1 MASTSAR
8 SRDRDT
14 ARLVDAAID
23 LFGARG
29 PDAVSLREVAAAAGV
44 NYGLIHQYVGSKDDL
59 VRLAIGKVSAD
70 AAARFSADPLD
81 ATVDRLVRPGPPP
94 ATLRLLAWSL
104 LVGRGAEDLVGRSLG
119 LQALARRLDDE
130 DDAARTAVV
139 LAMSL
144 LFGWRLFGS
153 YLTESIG
160 LGDDA
165 AAATT
170 DVVRAEVLRLLAGD
184 RPTQ

>member
-14 ARLVDAAID
+14 ARLVDAAIE

-44 NYGLIHQYVGSKDDL
+44 NYGLIHQYVGSKDEL
-59 VRLAIGKVSAD
+59 IRLAIRRVSTD
-70 AAARFSADPLD
+70 AAARFSVDD
-81 ATVDRLVRPGPPP
+81 VRSTVERLVQHGPAP
-94 ATLRLLAWSL
+94 TSLRLLAWSL
-104 LVGRGAEDLVGRSLG
+104 LMGRGADDLVGRSLG
-119 LQALARRLDDE
+119 LQALARRLDGEETD
-130 DDAARTAVV
+130 ARTAVV

-144 LFGWRLFGS
+144 LFGWQLFGD

-160 LGDDA
+160 LDA
-165 AAATT
+165 STADRMIAS
-170 DVVRAEVLRLLAGD
+170 VRDEVERLLGAG
-184 RPTQ
+184 